1 MPYQPFFFDG
11 HQDQLSPFL
20 QRRCSFE
27 SRSVPRMVAASSA
40 PRTKSVKR
48 LKKGTETTKSHRFE
62 PFSQRVAKLKIDP
75 IHRVRRPSFAE
86 DGDDTSSHFRSAFD
100 HWTELNLSENFTQ
113 FSRQVNPLSESLAQ
127 ILYHE
132 ERIMGL
138 LVEFIEKRDRNSM
151 EPLLSLL
158 AQFAK
163 DLGVRF
169 EKHFASAVTLVASIA
184 ATHPDVEVV
193 EWSFSCLAWIFKFLS
208 RLLVPDL
215 RQLLGIMT
223 PYLGKERQKPFVA
236 RFAAESMSFL
246 IRKAGLIY
254 YRNKTPLER
263 AVSFLFSDLAAAA
276 ADSKRVDIY
285 KEGLMAMFSDS
296 IKGVNHGLYSN
307 GIDILNCIFE
317 NASVDD
323 ELQSALALEVTCGV
337 LINLV
342 HHTSADTFEP
352 VLDAVNS
359 YIRSHFEGAGKHRS
373 DLCCQLMFLCVSTR
387 KGTRV
392 KNWKAVHQNL
402 LFLLQKASTSV
413 QTYGCGPPRVLTAV
427 AYALQTSP
435 MDEMLPFMCP
445 LMDAVTSDP
454 FLGYFLS
461 FCTTF
466 SEWGSERFHSVVLPY
481 FQR

>member
-1 MPYQPFFFDG
+1 
-11 HQDQLSPFL
+11 
-20 QRRCSFE
+20 
-27 SRSVPRMVAASSA
+27 MVAASAA

-75 IHRVRRPSFAE
+75 IHRVRRPSFGE
-86 DGDDTSSHFRSAFD
+86 EGDETSSYFRSAFE
-100 HWTELNLSENFTQ
+100 HWTELNLSDNFTQ
-113 FSRQVNPLSESLAQ
+113 FSRRVNSLCESLPQ

-132 ERIMGL
+132 EKIMEL
-138 LVEFIEKRDRNSM
+138 LVEFIEKRDQHSM

-158 AQFAK
+158 AQFAR
-163 DLGVRF
+163 DLGARF
-169 EKHFASAVTLVASIA
+169 EKHFATAVTLVASVA

-254 YRNKTPLER
+254 YRNKAPLER
-263 AVSFLFSDLAAAA
+263 AVSFLFSDMAAAA
-276 ADSKRVDIY
+276 GDSKKVDTY
-285 KEGLMAMFSDS
+285 KEGLMVMFSDS
-296 IKGVNHGLYSN
+296 IKGVKDGIHSN
-307 GIDILNCIFE
+307 GIDILNCICE
-317 NASVDD
+317 HAPVDD
-323 ELQSALALEVTCGV
+323 ELQSSLALEVTSGV
-337 LINLV
+337 LINLI
-342 HHTSADTFEP
+342 HHTTADTFEP
-352 VLDAVNS
+352 VLDAINS
-359 YIRSHFEGAGKHRS
+359 YAGSHCEGSGKRHA
-373 DLCCQLMFLCVSTR
+373 DLCCQLIFLCISTR
-387 KGTRV
+387 KGSRV
-392 KNWKAVHQNL
+392 KNWKGVHQTL
-402 LFLLQKASTSV
+402 LLLLQNAATSLQVYADAS
-413 QTYGCGPPRVLTAV
+413 PRILTAA
-427 AYALQTSP
+427 AYALQMSP
-435 MDEMLPFMCP
+435 MDEMLPFMRP
-445 LMDAVTSDP
+445 LMEAVTSAP

-466 SEWGSERFHSVVLPY
+466 SEWGPERFHSVVLPH

>member
-1 MPYQPFFFDG
+1 
-11 HQDQLSPFL
+11 
-20 QRRCSFE
+20 
-27 SRSVPRMVAASSA
+27 MVAVSSA

-75 IHRVRRPSFAE
+75 IHRVRRPSFGE
-86 DGDDTSSHFRSAFD
+86 DGDDTSSYFRSAFD
-100 HWTELNLSENFTQ
+100 HWAELNLSENFAQ
-113 FSRQVNPLSESLAQ
+113 FSRQVGPLSESLAQ

-138 LVEFIEKRDRNSM
+138 LVEFIEKRDQNSM

-158 AQFAK
+158 AQFAR
-163 DLGVRF
+163 DLGARF
-169 EKHFASAVTLVASIA
+169 EKHFAAAVTLVASVA

-254 YRNKTPLER
+254 YRNKAPLER
-263 AVSFLFSDLAAAA
+263 AVSFLLSDLAAAA
-276 ADSKRVDIY
+276 ADSKKVDTY
-285 KEGLMAMFSDS
+285 KDGLMAMFSDS
-296 IKGVNHGLYSN
+296 IKGVKDGLHSN
-307 GIDILNCIFE
+307 GIDILNCIVE
-317 NASVDD
+317 NAPVDN
-323 ELQSALALEVTCGV
+323 ELQSALATEVTSGV

-342 HHTSADTFEP
+342 HHTTADTFEP
-352 VLDAVNS
+352 VLSAVTS
-359 YIRSHFEGAGKHRS
+359 YIESHCEGGGKYHA
-373 DLCCQLMFLCVSTR
+373 DLCCQLIFLCVSTR

-392 KNWKAVHQNL
+392 KNWKPVHQTL
-402 LFLLQKASTSV
+402 LLLLQKASTSL
-413 QTYGCGPPRVLTAV
+413 QISGSSLPRVLTTA
-427 AYALQTSP
+427 AYALQMSP
-435 MDEMLPFMCP
+435 MDGMLPFMRP
-445 LMDAVTSDP
+445 LMEAVTSDP
-454 FLGYFLS
+454 FLAYFLS

-466 SEWGSERFHSVVLPY
+466 SEWGSERFHSVVLPH